1 MYASYNLKPSALFID
16 EQHADLSGSHGNELK
31 LTESSFLSAKPICK
45 STSHFLID
53 ELTNGI
59 RVRAV
64 ELECARHIVP
74 YLKKVCKSL
83 FEN

>member
-1 MYASYNLKPSALFID
+1 MYASYNLKPLALFID

-31 LTESSFLSAKPICK
+31 FNESSFSSAKPLCK

-64 ELECARHIVP
+64 ELEFARHQLSHIE
-74 YLKKVCKSL
+74 KSL
-83 FEN
+83 QILI